1 MSKREMLEANL
12 GNIDESLGNFDRSA
26 ARASITGPRALP
38 ANLIGVT
45 RSKDCSMIA
54 VERIDRDQ
62 SQPRTS
68 FDQDGLDRLADSLR
82 RKGQL
87 QPIQVRWDEGRGKYV
102 VLTGE
107 RRWRAAQIAGLETLM
122 CMVRDKPL
130 TDDERL
136 SIQMVENAL
145 REDLSPTDQAKAY
158 KTLMESNGWGVERVA
173 EELSISHS
181 QVVRAMSLLS
191 LPESVQEH
199 VEQGRLP
206 GSTAYEIS
214 KLHDPEAQLQLAND
228 VVKHGLTRN
237 DAVKHVRAAASQAK
251 TVQSRGGGPA
261 KPKRKIQTIRSLRA
275 GGFKITIENRKGVE
289 VGPAID
295 ALREAIRNLES
306 EFLERP
312 SEAA

>member
-12 GNIDESLGNFDRSA
+12 GNIDESLGNFDRSTARGA
-26 ARASITGPRALP
+26 AAGPRALP
-38 ANLIGVT
+38 ANLVGVV

-54 VERIDRDQ
+54 VDRIDRDP

-107 RRWRAAQIAGLETLM
+107 RRWRAARIAGLETLM

-130 TDDERL
+130 TDEERL

-158 KTLMESNGWGVERVA
+158 KTLMEANGWGVERVA

-181 QVVRAMSLLS
+181 QVVRAMSILS

-214 KLHDPEAQLQLAND
+214 KLDDPEAQRRLADD
-228 VVKHGLTRN
+228 VVNHGLTRN
-237 DAVKHVRAAASQAK
+237 DAVKHVRAAASQSKPA
-251 TVQSRGGGPA
+251 QIRARGGG
-261 KPKRKIQTIRSLRA
+261 KPKRKVQTIRSLRA
-275 GGFKITIENRKGVE
+275 AGFKITIENRKGVDAE
-289 VGPAID
+289 PAID
-295 ALREAIRNLES
+295 ALREAIQILES
-306 EFLERP
+306 ELMRSA